1 SNVANAFSTAP
12 TSSLSSSIRT
22 SSSSQPLRASTL
34 DPPIVSVSEEPI
46 GVQNEGEL
54 ASSTPLLQSPGLR
67 EDDVFDC
74 DESVQFWKEFQ
85 SEGND
90 GNLQRLLQ
98 ILREEANVD
107 NLARAYWTSH
117 LLRTGYFSMNAALGS
132 VLSDVHER
140 FIASR
145 RRRSN
150 NDNNES
156 IASNNKKEEEE
167 QDAANVSPIFATS
180 DDGMTSR
187 LANSDVPS
195 RLLLEAFRVYYQ
207 DYQYVKNGVLKFP
220 WDALVQG
227 GNSSNSRS
235 TNSSRSSIRL
245 NRNHRQ
251 SNPIFALQETAN
263 TIFESVSIFSRRNK
277 QSSKGVFLSQPATA
291 STKQDSSSLLYP
303 DYYLNDFHYQTDGWL
318 SSASAQRYEAAT
330 ETLFL
335 GRQDAMQRQ
344 TLIPILL
351 ESQASS
357 QKSSPETILDVAVGT
372 GRFGTFVR
380 DHFPTAQIT
389 YTDLSPFYLE
399 KAQENDQYWMA
410 QRGSDA
416 IKEEAAKSTSSKVEK
431 QPEPA
436 TFVQA
441 NAEDLP
447 FEDNSFD
454 AVTCVYLFHELPKQ
468 AQERAAKEM
477 VRVVKPGGMIVLTD
491 SIQKGDRP
499 PLDHLMGNFG
509 RLNEPYYDNYIE
521 TYLPDLF
528 EGCETKRKFVASST
542 KTLSFI
548 KKKD

>member
-1 SNVANAFSTAP
+1 
-12 TSSLSSSIRT
+12 
-22 SSSSQPLRASTL
+22 
-34 DPPIVSVSEEPI
+34 
-46 GVQNEGEL
+46 
-54 ASSTPLLQSPGLR
+54 
-67 EDDVFDC
+67 
-74 DESVQFWKEFQ
+74 
-85 SEGND
+85 
-90 GNLQRLLQ
+90 
-98 ILREEANVD
+98 
-107 NLARAYWTSH
+107 
-117 LLRTGYFSMNAALGS
+117 MNAALGS

-145 RRRSN
+145 RSS

-156 IASNNKKEEEE
+156 NESNASNKKKKD
-167 QDAANVSPIFATS
+167 QDAAANVSPIFATS

-207 DYQYVKNGVLKFP
+207 DYQYVKDGVLKFP
-220 WDALVQG
+220 WDALVRAE
-227 GNSSNSRS
+227 NDSSR
-235 TNSSRSSIRL
+235 SRSSIRL

-251 SNPIFALQETAN
+251 ANPIFALQETAN
-263 TIFESVSIFSRRNK
+263 TIFESVSIFSRRNQ
-277 QSSKGVFLSQPATA
+277 QSSKGVFLSQPP
-291 STKQDSSSLLYP
+291 STRNRDSSLLYP

-351 ESQASS
+351 ESQSSS
-357 QKSSPETILDVAVGT
+357 QQSSPETILDVAAGT

-380 DHFPTAQIT
+380 DHFPTAKMT

-399 KAQENDQYWMA
+399 KAQENDQHWIS

-416 IKEEAAKSTSSKVEK
+416 MKEEAKANSFSKEEK
-431 QPEPA
+431 PKPA

-447 FEDNSFD
+447 FESNSFD
-454 AVTCVYLFHELPKQ
+454 VVTCVYLFHELPKQ
-468 AQERAAKEM
+468 AQERAAQEM
-477 VRVVKPGGMIVLTD
+477 VRVVKPGGMIVFTD

-509 RLNEPYYDNYIE
+509 RLNEPHYDNYIE

-528 EGCETKRKFVASST
+528 EGCEIKRKFVASST

-548 KKKD
+548 KKKDWVSEWEFVGSNVSELR